1 MSINPKKYIDID
13 TQDTPIIIYR
23 DKNVVVESLEVN
35 PKSYN
40 QVFEPGEDV
49 DGFAPVT
56 VTAVNSSVD
65 RNIKPENIKQGVS
78 ILGVAGEINA
88 LVGQEKSVSPTTSQ
102 QTVRPDDG
110 YNGLTS
116 VTVRAVNSSIDS
128 AIQAG
133 NIKSGVTIL
142 GVSGNVTELNGQEVE
157 ITPTTAQQII
167 EPTDGANGITRATV
181 SAVTASID
189 SNIQSS
195 NIVDGVSILGV
206 VGNVVEL
213 NGTTAS
219 VTPTTSAQT
228 ITPTSP
234 NNGFTSVSVG
244 AVTSSI
250 DSNIV
255 AENIKNGVSILGV
268 QGNYTGITSKY
279 GISFDAWVGDID
291 AGGLPSTSGGSGT
304 PTFTGVRTMPN
315 YWLAYK
321 FYGNRNITGNAD
333 FSSLQTLA
341 GSSSINYSFTLTE
354 VTSVDMRNLTV
365 ISGSSA
371 CYHAFDSCRSLT
383 SVNLNSLT
391 TISGTECCSGMFR
404 WCSSL
409 SISELPELTTIS
421 GNYACNGMFEACN
434 ITSFSF
440 PKLTTIT
447 GNMAIE
453 YMFRGCTNLTTL
465 SFPVLSDVGS
475 RTNQF
480 DYMLDNCSNVT
491 VHFPAAMQSTMG
503 SWTSVQNGF
512 GGTNTTVLFDL

>member
-1 MSINPKKYIDID
+1 MSINPKKYIDVD
-13 TQDTPIIIYR
+13 SQDTPIIIYR

-189 SNIQSS
+189 SNIQAQ
-195 NIVDGVSILGV
+195 NIVSGVSILGV
-206 VGNVVEL
+206 
-213 NGTTAS
+213 T
-219 VTPTTSAQT
+219 
-228 ITPTSP
+228 
-234 NNGFTSVSVG
+234 
-244 AVTSSI
+244 
-250 DSNIV
+250 
-255 AENIKNGVSILGV
+255 
-268 QGNYTGITSKY
+268 GNYTPSKY
-279 GISFDAWVGDID
+279 GITFDAWVGNPV
-291 AGGLPSTSGGSGT
+291 GGKPSTAQGSGT
-304 PTFTGVRTMPN
+304 PNFVGVTNMSN

-321 FYGNRNITGNAD
+321 FNGNQNITGVASFPDLTEISGNGCLTGAFSGTQITSLSMPNLKTVSGPYAFSYVCNHCSSLTSVD
-333 FSSLQTLA
+333 FSSLETITGQEA
-341 GSSSINYSFTLTE
+341 FRNAFNYCT
-354 VTSVDMRNLTV
+354 
-365 ISGSSA
+365 A
-371 CYHAFDSCRSLT
+371 LT
-383 SVNLNSLT
+383 SVSFSSLKTINASYVFMYVFSDCDHLT
-391 TISGTECCSGMFR
+391 TV
-404 WCSSL
+404 
-409 SISELPELTTIS
+409 
-421 GNYACNGMFEACN
+421 
-434 ITSFSF
+434 SF
-440 PKLTTIT
+440 PALETIT
-447 GNMAIE
+447 GGSIFDNA
-453 YMFRGCTNLTTL
+453 FRYCTALTSVSFAKL
-465 SFPVLSDVGS
+465 SSASNTQFTGMLVG
-475 RTNQF
+475 
-480 DYMLDNCSNVT
+480 CSNVT

-512 GGTNTTVLFDL
+512 GGTNTAVLFDL